1 MVESRTRFVAAVN
14 TLSLAHAA
22 TRIGTPGC
30 GQHDRNSDKRRSS
43 PFGISGAKRMEGS
56 KTVYTVLSQEQSAH
70 DCSSCQGMADLVLIT
85 IDQTAEQG
93 FRFLPWPPKTRK
105 DDALSNE
112 QQQQNG
118 PIRSER
124 VVTFNTA

>member
-1 MVESRTRFVAAVN
+1 
-14 TLSLAHAA
+14 
-22 TRIGTPGC
+22 
-30 GQHDRNSDKRRSS
+30 
-43 PFGISGAKRMEGS
+43 
-56 KTVYTVLSQEQSAH
+56 
-70 DCSSCQGMADLVLIT
+70 MANLVLIT

-93 FRFLPWPPKTRK
+93 FRFQPWPPKTRI

-112 QQQQNG
+112 RQRQNG